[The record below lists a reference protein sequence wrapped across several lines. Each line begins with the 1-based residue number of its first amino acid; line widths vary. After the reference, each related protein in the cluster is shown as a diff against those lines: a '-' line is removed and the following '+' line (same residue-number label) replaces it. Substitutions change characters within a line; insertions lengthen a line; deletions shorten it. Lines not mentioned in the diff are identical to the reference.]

1 MKRILWV
8 EMTASYHFSPNPK
21 LYNPMLMKIISL
33 LYTYYQL
40 RGTEKL
46 STHIGASSVSSWQFS
61 SDEWYS
67 ALWTDGECG
76 LPSTTRGITV
86 NSTSEKRRLLP
97 KPAVCISLVRNA
109 PGYQQQHKLLTVTD
123 NSIVWLFLHA
133 FVCFYV
139 CSLARWFAP
148 KVKTEHR

>member
-21 LYNPMLMKIISL
+21 LYNPMLVKIISL

-86 NSTSEKRRLLP
+86 NSTSEKRRIQS
-97 KPAVCISLVRNA
+97 KPAVCILLFHQYVMPQAINSSTSYLPLQITQQCGCFFMRLFVSTFARSLD
-109 PGYQQQHKLLTVTD
+109 GLL
-123 NSIVWLFLHA
+123 L
-133 FVCFYV
+133 
-139 CSLARWFAP
+139 
-148 KVKTEHR
+148 K